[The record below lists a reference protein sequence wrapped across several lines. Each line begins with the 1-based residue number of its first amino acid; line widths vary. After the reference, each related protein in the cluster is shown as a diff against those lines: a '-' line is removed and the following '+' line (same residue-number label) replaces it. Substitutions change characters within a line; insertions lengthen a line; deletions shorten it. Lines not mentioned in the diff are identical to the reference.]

1 MGKSDNIIFGIYMA
15 KINEWLGTFEFQN
28 IAFLGQAGENPLS
41 EVISSTGK
49 RDFFDLSLNNWNIND
64 KDWEIENNSYD
75 LIVCTRCAYFAKN
88 PLDFITKCHGLLK
101 PGGSML
107 VDWGLGDHWR
117 FENYKVGWVKDG
129 EHEYAY
135 EEDNFLWSTAWHSVF
150 NDTPEVKNF
159 ERLIKEKGYDNIL
172 KAISEEVPAILDL
185 TQLHPLFE
193 AMSADTLS
201 LWEDMPQL
209 YILLA
214 LHRAK
219 EL

>member
-1 MGKSDNIIFGIYMA
+1 MGKSDNIIFGIYMS
-15 KINEWLGTFEFQN
+15 KINEWLGTLEFQN

-129 EHEYAY
+129 EH
-135 EEDNFLWSTAWHSVF
+135 
-150 NDTPEVKNF
+150 
-159 ERLIKEKGYDNIL
+159 
-172 KAISEEVPAILDL
+172 
-185 TQLHPLFE
+185 
-193 AMSADTLS
+193 
-201 LWEDMPQL
+201 
-209 YILLA
+209 
-214 LHRAK
+214 
-219 EL
+219 